1 MNRQIALLIFVS
13 ATLAACAGGPKQL
26 AKPAPVVDLSSGP
39 SGTPQAAS
47 APKAETKTTVPA
59 TSSSEPTSGGYLAGD
74 GPGADAPAN
83 LNDVPDAIPKAEP
96 FHRYANRPYSALGKT
111 YTPLEATGNY
121 KEMGIASWY
130 GKKFHGQRTSI
141 GEVYNM
147 YGMSA
152 AHPILPIPSYARIT
166 NLASK
171 KSVIVRVNDRGP
183 FLHDRI
189 IDLSYTAAYK
199 LGILNNGSAE
209 VLVESIAVDGSEQ
222 LTPVVVTSTPITSSP
237 VTVDPAPPVVVVPEV
252 QKPALTSATKGTPPA
267 AGNVYLQLGAFKS
280 SQGAESFLAKMQS
293 TLGDVGKALSL
304 NQKDGL
310 ERVHL
315 GPYATAD
322 EARAAS
328 EKLKVRLGFK
338 PFVSVR

>member
-1 MNRQIALLIFVS
+1 MNRQIVLLILVA

-26 AKPAPVVDLSSGP
+26 AKPAPVVDLPSGP
-39 SGTPQAAS
+39 SNMPQVAS
-47 APKAETKTTVPA
+47 ESKAETKNSVPA
-59 TSSSEPTSGGYLAGD
+59 STRPELTSGGYLAGD

-83 LNDVPDAIPKAEP
+83 LFDVQDAVPKAEP
-96 FHRYANRPYSALGKT
+96 LHRYANRPYSALGKT

-152 AHPILPIPSYARIT
+152 AHPVLPIPSYARIT
-166 NLASK
+166 NLATK
-171 KSVIVRVNDRGP
+171 KSVLVRVNDRGP

-199 LGILNNGSAE
+199 LGIVNNGSAE
-209 VLVESIAVDGSEQ
+209 VLVESIAADGSEQ
-222 LTPVVVTSTPITSSP
+222 LTPAVVTSTPITSAP
-237 VTVDPAPPVVVVPEV
+237 VSADPAPPVVVVPEAP
-252 QKPALTSATKGTPPA
+252 KPALTFATKETPPA
-267 AGNVYLQLGAFKS
+267 AGSVYLQLGAFKS